1 MSSKLAPTPKVAAA
15 VIGGVVASA
24 LIANV
29 TLITPDLFDG
39 LGKWSGLVY
48 GLTITLVM
56 GGAGWLK
63 SESGT
68 PAADPASQP
77 AEQPVAT
84 VAYAVE
90 TAPETV
96 FPTAKVDAALA
107 APEPTIEPVTVTP
120 ILPAAIPTV
129 L

>member
-39 LGKWSGLVY
+39 LGKWAGLVY

-56 GGAGWLK
+56 GAAGWLK
-63 SESGT
+63 SEGDT
-68 PAADPASQP
+68 PAAKETGTAAESKQATPAP
-77 AEQPVAT
+77 I
-84 VAYAVE
+84 E
-90 TAPETV
+90 TAPATV
-96 FPTAKVDAALA
+96 FPAAKVDAALA
-107 APEPTIEPVTVTP
+107 APEPVTVTP
-120 ILPAAIPTV
+120 VFTPPAA
-129 L
+129 